1 MSDAKLSTKKRK
13 SLPGSSFCGPGRS
26 FPVPD
31 CAHVT
36 AALRLLNRA
45 KVSSSTKAKIRA
57 CVMRK
62 SRSMNCK
69 TTQKKKDSKILT
81 AEEQEALEAENLIL
95 SDSFADTREFVE
107 WLEGDYM
114 SRDDDLTERDSLK
127 ESAAKLLATLRS
139 ERKGEDDEYE
149 KYMVRSISSILD
161 SLLDEFDARGQGQGQ
176 GGPRQ
181 GNGGASKCVCPKC
194 GATIAH
200 NKGTPC
206 NETKCPKCGTP
217 MTGSQN

>member
-69 TTQKKKDSKILT
+69 TTQKKNNSNEPDDIDK
-81 AEEQEALEAENLIL
+81 LIE
-95 SDSFADTREFVE
+95 SEIFKDTRDTIE
-107 WLEGDYM
+107 WLEGDFM
-114 SRDDDLTERDSLK
+114 SRDDDQIERDSLK
-127 ESAAKLLATLRS
+127 ESAVRLLTRLKKERTGKEEDNERYLVRKLN
-139 ERKGEDDEYE
+139 
-149 KYMVRSISSILD
+149 SILD
-161 SLLDEFDARGQGQGQ
+161 SLEEELEILDARGQGQGQ

-194 GATIAH
+194 GATTAH

-206 NETKCPKCGTP
+206 NGTKCPKCGTP
-217 MTGSQN
+217 MTGSEK